1 LSPFDPDESPEAN
14 PVRGVIVG
22 AIAMRQLQE
31 LLQRSDRT
39 ADAYLGE
46 HVRSAIKAAPRLRA
60 DLTVN

>member
-1 LSPFDPDESPEAN
+1 M
-14 PVRGVIVG
+14 IVG

-31 LLQRSDRT
+31 LLQRRSDRT